1 MKHYLPDWPQSLI
14 LVLVFFLASVLGA
27 IPSVLGVELTSV
39 TYALS
44 MGLTLLWAYA
54 IHLRNKKR
62 GFVYVPVNE
71 PRKGAFSSMVPV
83 FLLVI
88 IATPMLGAL
97 LEPITSLIPMSEW
110 LQSLFEKML
119 DTSRPVD
126 LVISTVI
133 LAPLCEELLCRG
145 IICRGLLAR
154 GKPWF
159 AIIFSAFIFALL
171 HGNLQQGIAAFGLG
185 IFMGW
190 VYYKTHCLWCTIAIH
205 FTNNALSVLMSFLFP
220 DLPVTATYANLMPH
234 GQYIALLVAS
244 AVLLAAII
252 YILYRNYKDDQSIIS
267 FKVRPAASGE
277 ALGRERVEE

>member
-97 LEPITSLIPMSEW
+97 LEPITNLIPMSEW
-110 LQSLFEKML
+110 LQSLFEKRINL
-119 DTSRPVD
+119 NT
-126 LVISTVI
+126 LN
-133 LAPLCEELLCRG
+133 LLNIR
-145 IICRGLLAR
+145 L
-154 GKPWF
+154 
-159 AIIFSAFIFALL
+159 
-171 HGNLQQGIAAFGLG
+171 N
-185 IFMGW
+185 
-190 VYYKTHCLWCTIAIH
+190 
-205 FTNNALSVLMSFLFP
+205 
-220 DLPVTATYANLMPH
+220 
-234 GQYIALLVAS
+234 
-244 AVLLAAII
+244 
-252 YILYRNYKDDQSIIS
+252 
-267 FKVRPAASGE
+267 FKR
-277 ALGRERVEE
+277 R